1 MASKDSVT
9 NSALQSSIA
18 FLQIQKNANLKR
30 CTSMNED
37 VFRIFRQTGR
47 RIALTERQVERE
59 RCTFLKDAYNE
70 KNQLYKEL
78 AGIFRSKKS
87 TNSQLGTNV
96 LPAESPQGIKSR
108 DGPVEKAKESGNY
121 SVQKSP
127 KVELRSINVNVL
139 KRCECC
145 RRRAFRKVEDDDD
158 DNDAFDEEAFQCESQ
173 ALDDKSNDKTNTKL
187 SRKISRAS
195 KTLSDSTKG
204 KKEHSTRKQ
213 KLTKLVQ
220 FSRYDDIRIPSN
232 QRMQAGIWAL
242 KKQNPRPDNQEKQS
256 KSVHFQTNNL
266 PGSPSREVKV
276 KSETP
281 GLTAVGR
288 PTLKSRASI
297 KIESHINKS
306 DKVRLDRNA
315 WASHLQDIQEKKIN
329 NNNTISGLSKAYCA
343 FKKMLNKMEEENEA
357 EQIQEEEPRAESRAE
372 LPAISRPVSNVSRSD
387 SRWAPLRR
395 SSNTLPV
402 RLNSWTVENLEPTS
416 MESFS
421 ENSKEEEE
429 ALSLNDGQVELKDGD
444 SLHDTYILERSF
456 LPDVLQNQ
464 RDYST

>member
-1 MASKDSVT
+1 
-9 NSALQSSIA
+9 
-18 FLQIQKNANLKR
+18 
-30 CTSMNED
+30 MNED

-47 RIALTERQVERE
+47 RIALIERQVERE

-78 AGIFRSKKS
+78 AGIFHSKKS

-108 DGPVEKAKESGNY
+108 DGTVEKAKEYGNY

-173 ALDDKSNDKTNTKL
+173 ALDDKSNDKTKTKL
-187 SRKISRAS
+187 ARKISRAS

-220 FSRYDDIRIPSN
+220 FSRYDDIRIPSS
-232 QRMQAGIWAL
+232 QRMQAGIWAV
-242 KKQNPRPDNQEKQS
+242 KKQNPRPGEQEKQS

-266 PGSPSREVKV
+266 SGSPSCEVKV

-343 FKKMLNKMEEENEA
+343 FKKMLNKMEEENVA

-387 SRWAPLRR
+387 SRWMPLRR
-395 SSNTLPV
+395 SSNTLPI

-421 ENSKEEEE
+421 ENSKEEE
-429 ALSLNDGQVELKDGD
+429 ALSLINGQVELKDGD
-444 SLHDTYILERSF
+444 SLHDTYSLEKSF